1 VKKLLYMPL
10 VLLLFLSISFAQN
23 GIDTKKRIKNVITP
37 LMSKVLNLLTIKAKT
52 LDLTEKQKEE
62 LDLIQEKYIFPLAI
76 KEAEH
81 NISRMKVVNIIQDP
95 NFDPTEAK
103 RLVEIRK
110 VIGIENYKM
119 IISRV
124 VMQ

>member
-1 VKKLLYMPL
+1 
-10 VLLLFLSISFAQN
+10 
-23 GIDTKKRIKNVITP
+23 
-37 LMSKVLNLLTIKAKT
+37 MSKVLNLLTIKAKT

-62 LDLIQEKYIFPLAI
+62 LDLIQERYIFPLAI

-103 RLVEIRK
+103 KAAETLKQTAVEMSYIVIDGLVEIRK